1 MKTNCIQNMKETLR
15 GITNGVKNMYNN
27 VEKFVLA
34 GVILSIGFLFFLMD
48 QSNEVELSD
57 NISESFSNEGTVD
70 VEITSNVN
78 NTNVG
83 NSVKDEAMTTETVP
97 TFHDNVEALDVIE
110 TTPVPSFNEAFL
122 AARNE
127 LGPGQTFEWNG
138 NLYSTNYVDEVFEV
152 LQSEVAVEDILID
165 ETKPQLSQ
173 VENDENLA
181 YSNSK

>member
-1 MKTNCIQNMKETLR
+1 MEL
-15 GITNGVKNMYNN
+15 KNMYNN

-34 GVILSIGFLFFLMD
+34 GVILCIGSLFFLMD
-48 QSNEVELSD
+48 QSKELELSD

-83 NSVKDEAMTTETVP
+83 NSVNDEAMTTETVP
-97 TFHDNVEALDVIE
+97 TFHDNVESLDVIE

-122 AARNE
+122 AARTE
-127 LGPGQTFEWNG
+127 LGSGQTFEWNG
-138 NLYSTNYVDEVFEV
+138 NLYSTNYADEVFDAVHREV
-152 LQSEVAVEDILID
+152 VVEDILID
-165 ETKPQLSQ
+165 ETEPQLSQ
-173 VENDENLA
+173 VEDDESLA